1 MKKTLLCFVVLWLF
15 PVSGCNAAPVEKP
28 AASLQEPT
36 ALAATEYSDA
46 HGVTWQAN
54 GVEASLG
61 GTDAPLQILLGPNR
75 EAQTLPEAKVE
86 KKDGALTLTH
96 RFEVAGSAVTL
107 TRRVKPQAGGV
118 VETLHLVA
126 NPPLRTDVEVVWPWS
141 LRTTLKAAAPVQT
154 VWPLLNGWAFPTPLS
169 AKETRAE
176 FRLGSVLSGAETAQL
191 ALPVVQLSGDK
202 WRAALCADPLYGALF
217 EAQADGKGA
226 SGALRF
232 RYTAS
237 RVPLSDETRTFA
249 LKIAAETKKPQ
260 DAFPATLD
268 SFFATMLPDVPPG
281 PKWLHD
287 VAMISYDYLSDG
299 GKGFER
305 DVKALAAMLKPAERK
320 RVTLVFHGWYDG
332 LGAYCYD
339 EKTGVLKE
347 SWTAFPRTR
356 AVPFTQAEVK
366 RQLKV
371 ARDLGFRVLM
381 YYADGV
387 LADSGQPWYQADRA
401 LKTADGNFVTGWQG
415 PDTVGVTHAQNPAH
429 PDVRKFY
436 EGYLDALIETYG
448 DDVDGFVWDE
458 TFYIRT
464 GMVSQNPPAY
474 ADRAMVTLAKTL
486 REKVKQKLGA
496 EKVFLTSDAH
506 GVFGWRDVPL
516 TAIWADGTY
525 QDTHFR
531 PSVWSFGLFPNW
543 RNTIWG
549 CNWEP
554 ITHFDYTKWGVQKL
568 GVPVAIS
575 NGWADDKGPHE
586 WNAAQ
591 QEQFLALFRER
602 LQGGERI
609 RFLKQNPRELLAD
622 APHEDGAASVD
633 VNTGSILGNA
643 TETAPT
649 TGQDPILGDSIP
661 EPADGE
667 KNWALASNQATANA
681 SSEADQTRNWT
692 ANGVIDGRR
701 DDAGWGQGHG
711 WASQLGALLPQWLE
725 VDFPQERQINR
736 FVIITYHQTGSAE
749 TAAKWGVTNYLVQI
763 WDSAAKNWKTVVRE
777 AASRTVKTRV
787 HRLAAPVKTTKFRV
801 YVTAVA
807 PTDKIARL
815 LQVEAW
821 GTN

>member
-1 MKKTLLCFVVLWLF
+1 MKKIICFLLSPLF
-15 PVSGCNAAPVEKP
+15 LASGCHAAPVEKP
-28 AASLQEPT
+28 V
-36 ALAATEYSDA
+36 ALVAPEYTDTR
-46 HGVTWQAN
+46 GITWQAN

-61 GTDAPLQILLGPNR
+61 TADAPLQILLGPNR
-75 EAQTLPEAKVE
+75 EAQTLQKPKTE
-86 KKDGALTLTH
+86 KKDGVLILTQ
-96 RFEVAGSAVTL
+96 RFEMAGSDVTL
-107 TRRVKPQAGGV
+107 TRRVQAQAGGI
-118 VETLHLVA
+118 VETLRLEA

-141 LRTTLKAAAPVQT
+141 LRSTVKAAAPVGA
-154 VWPLLNGWAFPTPLS
+154 VWPLFNGWARPTPLS
-169 AKETRAE
+169 AKNTRAE

-191 ALPVVQLSGDK
+191 SLPVVQLSGDK

-217 EAQADGKGA
+217 EAHAEEKGA

-232 RYTAS
+232 RYAAS
-237 RVPLSDETRTFA
+237 QVPLGDETRTFA
-249 LKIAAETKKPQ
+249 LNIAAETKEPQ

-287 VAMISYDYLSDG
+287 VAMVSYDYLSDG
-299 GKGFER
+299 GEGFER
-305 DVKALAAMLKPAERK
+305 DAKALAAMLKPEERK
-320 RVTLVFHGWYDG
+320 RVVLVLHGTYDSLAG
-332 LGAYCYD
+332 YSYD
-339 EKTGVLKE
+339 EKTGKMKE
-347 SWTAFPRTR
+347 AWTAFPRTR

-366 RQLKV
+366 RRLKV

-387 LADSGQPWYQADRA
+387 LADSGQPEYQADRA
-401 LKTADGNFVTGWQG
+401 LKTADGNFITGWQG
-415 PDTVGVTHAQNPAH
+415 PDTVGATHAQNPAH

-436 EGYLDALIETYG
+436 QGYLDALIDTYG
-448 DDVDGFVWDE
+448 ADVDGFVWDE

-486 REKVKQKLGA
+486 RERVKQKLGA
-496 EKVFLTSDAH
+496 EKVFLTSDCQ
-506 GVFGWRDVPL
+506 GIFGWRDVPL
-516 TAIWADGTY
+516 TSIWADGTY

-531 PSVWSFGLFPNW
+531 PSVWGFGLFPNW
-543 RNTIWG
+543 RNTIWS

-568 GVPVAIS
+568 GLPVAIS

-602 LQGGERI
+602 LQGGERT

-622 APHEDGAASVD
+622 APHEDGATSVD
-633 VNTGSILGNA
+633 VAMDDS
-643 TETAPT
+643 TEAAPT
-649 TGQDPILGDSIP
+649 TGPNPILGDSIP

-681 SSEADQTRNWT
+681 SSQTNDQNGTWT
-692 ANGVIDGRR
+692 ADGVIDGRR
-701 DDAGWGQGHG
+701 DDAGWGKGHG
-711 WASQLGALLPQWLE
+711 WASQMGAPLPQWLE
-725 VDFPQERQINR
+725 VDFPQERQIKR
-736 FVIITYHQTGSAE
+736 FVVITYHHSNSAE
-749 TAAKWGVTNYLVQI
+749 TAAKWGVTNYLVQV
-763 WDSAAKNWKTVVRE
+763 WDAAANDWKTVVRE

-787 HRLAAPVKTTKFRV
+787 HQLAAPVKTSKFRV

-807 PTDKIARL
+807 PPDKIARL